1 MNLPNALSPRVF
13 VGGVIGFAVY
23 AVSVIAALVRMA
35 VNPWVA
41 AHVSVESMTA
51 MLLYSV
57 LFITVG
63 ALSGWLSL
71 LRVRGSRY
79 LLIGGMIGVLVWS
92 YLSATWP
99 LTSKGIGSPPPGVT
113 VIDTAAIGAG
123 LGVMGGLLL
132 GLLDWL
138 RGIRRSH
145 A

>member
-1 MNLPNALSPRVF
+1 MFL
-13 VGGVIGFAVY
+13 GGVIGFVVY
-23 AVSVIAALVRMA
+23 TMSVIAALVRMA
-35 VNPWVA
+35 ANPWVA

-57 LFITVG
+57 LFIAVG
-63 ALSGWLSL
+63 VLSGWLSL
-71 LRVRGSRY
+71 LRVRGARY
-79 LLIGGMIGVLVWS
+79 LLIGGMIGALVLS

-99 LTSKGIGSPPPGVT
+99 LTSKGIGFPPPSVT

-123 LGVMGGLLL
+123 LGIMGGLLL